1 MINLDFLY
9 LWCILHENF
18 RFLHIIYIF
27 REMSE
32 ISIVKCD
39 SKSEETD
46 IEYYNKETLLLSSFY
61 YNIYNPWR
69 SIIFYSDIKILIW
82 LLLVISSDPESFVL
96 SIRSESEFNDFKP
109 RLYSPKTGFNLAPV
123 QILKNLIQI

>member
-1 MINLDFLY
+1 
-9 LWCILHENF
+9 
-18 RFLHIIYIF
+18 
-27 REMSE
+27 MSE

-61 YNIYNPWR
+61 YNSYNPWR

-82 LLLVISSDPESFVL
+82 LLLVISSDTESFVL
-96 SIRSESEFNDFKP
+96 PIRSESEFNEFKP
-109 RLYSPKTGFNLAPV
+109 RLKSPKTGFNWALA
-123 QILKNLIQI
+123 